1 MLEAILTVSGINLAL
16 LFTIVFRAGI
26 FVQRVN
32 YIEKQ
37 VEELQATVNGIEC
50 IHCKVTGIL

>member
-16 LFTIVFRAGI
+16 LFTIVFRAGM

-32 YIEKQ
+32 NLEKN
-37 VEELQATVNGIEC
+37 VEKIQDTIDSIEC
-50 IHCKVTGIL
+50 VHCKVVM